1 MKLITI
7 AIPVALSFVAGVALA
22 QHVAD
27 RKDLH
32 NAEVHLHQVVNELE
46 RAARDNHYD
55 MNGHAGKA
63 IELAKQ
69 AEREIHVAWESAAV
83 NTTK

>member
-1 MKLITI
+1 MKAHLVVATVVLSMAAGF
-7 AIPVALSFVAGVALA
+7 AIA
-22 QHVAD
+22 QHVHD

-32 NAEVHLHQVVNELE
+32 QAEVKLHQVVNELE
-46 RAARDNHYD
+46 RAAAANHYD

-69 AEREIHVAWESAAV
+69 AESTTESD
-83 NTTK
+83 

>member
-1 MKLITI
+1 MKLVTI
-7 AIPVALSFVAGVALA
+7 AVTVALSLVAGVALA

-32 NAEVHLHQVVNELE
+32 AAEVHLHQVVNELE
-46 RAARDNHYD
+46 RAARNNHYD

-69 AEREIHVAWESAAV
+69 AEREIHVAWEAPEV